1 MLMLRPSA
9 KALQLSHSPQASPS
23 GVGLVQLMTLAKIR
37 AQVVLP
43 TPRGPQKRYAW
54 ASFPLATAFF
64 SVVVRACCPTTASN
78 DEGRYFL
85 AETIY
90 SKMITNY
97 ELQITDA
104 KVQKI

>member
-1 MLMLRPSA
+1 
-9 KALQLSHSPQASPS
+9 
-23 GVGLVQLMTLAKIR
+23 MTLAKIR

-43 TPRGPQKRYAW
+43 TPRGPQKRYAC
-54 ASFPLATAFF
+54 ASFPLATAFL
-64 SVVVRACCPTTASN
+64 SVVVSACCPTTASN

-97 ELQITDA
+97 KLQITDA
-104 KVQKI
+104 KIQKI